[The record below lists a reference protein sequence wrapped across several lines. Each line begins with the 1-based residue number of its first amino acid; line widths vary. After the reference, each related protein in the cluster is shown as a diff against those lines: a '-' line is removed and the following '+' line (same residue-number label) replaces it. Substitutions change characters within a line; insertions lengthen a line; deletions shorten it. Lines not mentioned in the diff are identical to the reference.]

1 MKKFFLPVLMFS
13 TSISMFINADAK
25 IPVEHFWCE
34 SAMTSGTL
42 SPNGKYFAAMVP
54 ASGPQCSIS
63 ADEDDQSPRVLLV
76 INLETNT
83 PQVLSGTA
91 SNARIVWFTWLSDS
105 RIAFYR
111 QPQAGLDAYS
121 MWAINVDGTK
131 PKLLVPGKWED
142 GYPTG
147 ANLMDTLYE
156 DNQHVLVS

>member
-63 ADEDDQSPRVLLV
+63 ADEDDQSQRVLLV

-91 SNARIVWFTWLSDS
+91 VMQELF
-105 RIAFYR
+105 
-111 QPQAGLDAYS
+111 GLHGL
-121 MWAINVDGTK
+121 AIQ
-131 PKLLVPGKWED
+131 E
-142 GYPTG
+142 
-147 ANLMDTLYE
+147 
-156 DNQHVLVS
+156 